1 MGAGTLLLELLGVL
15 LEQFLGCARQHLWN
29 EGLDYDHG
37 TGHGVGAFLSVHE
50 GPQRIAKQWNGHAL
64 KPGMVLSNEPGF
76 YKDGCYGIRCENL
89 VVVREHQANTDDGP
103 PMMAFEALTLAPF
116 DLRLLEPSLLT
127 PAEAAWIE
135 SYHDKVFRE
144 LSPRLE
150 EQDAVW
156 LRQATRTLREI

>member
-1 MGAGTLLLELLGVL
+1 
-15 LEQFLGCARQHLWN
+15 
-29 EGLDYDHG
+29 
-37 TGHGVGAFLSVHE
+37 
-50 GPQRIAKQWNGHAL
+50 
-64 KPGMVLSNEPGF
+64 MVVSNEPGF

-127 PAEAAWIE
+127 PPEAAWID

-144 LSPRLE
+144 LSPRLQ
-150 EQDAVW
+150 EQDAAW
-156 LRQATRTLREI
+156 LRQATRPLGEM